1 MISLLHTVQDVYK
14 VASKNPAYTQFWCQH
29 SSVRPK
35 HFKNPH
41 PLPAKDGL
49 LVTGA
54 SQDHFVGFHHL
65 TILTGQGDIKEFL
78 VKWKLFSVTNVAIRL
93 AFLVVLSKMSFQSFC
108 LAENFA
114 TIKAGSL
121 PSGAHRLTVCSA
133 LKNWHILCGI
143 EHFHFQEGMLTS
155 CMHFLLNTLYHFITF
170 LEGVQGV

>member
-1 MISLLHTVQDVYK
+1 MT
-14 VASKNPAYTQFWCQH
+14 SKNF
-29 SSVRPK
+29 
-35 HFKNPH
+35 
-41 PLPAKDGL
+41 L
-49 LVTGA
+49 L
-54 SQDHFVGFHHL
+54 SESYD
-65 TILTGQGDIKEFL
+65 
-78 VKWKLFSVTNVAIRL
+78 VAIRL
-93 AFLVVLSKMSFQSFC
+93 AFLVVLSKISFQSFC

-170 LEGVQGV
+170 LEGVAGALLEVLLNFC

>member
-1 MISLLHTVQDVYK
+1 MDAEYLGGLIAGILAHIGSLRAVQGPTKPIKHTVQDVYK

-65 TILTGQGDIKEFL
+65 TTLTGQGDIKVKVTIVPIPFYILEESMNPVKNFL
-78 VKWKLFSVTNVAIRL
+78 SQMWQSDSRFLWYCRKCLFK
-93 AFLVVLSKMSFQSFC
+93 AFASLKTLPQSRQVVSPVEL
-108 LAENFA
+108 
-114 TIKAGSL
+114 I
-121 PSGAHRLTVCSA
+121 V
-133 LKNWHILCGI
+133 
-143 EHFHFQEGMLTS
+143 
-155 CMHFLLNTLYHFITF
+155 
-170 LEGVQGV
+170 